1 MEVLLVLADG
11 TVNRWYSKVGDKCS
25 GSAWDG
31 SLGIPWQMEGRKT
44 DANTATANC
53 PDNWPENW
61 LIYKNNYLAS
71 KLGKL
76 EK

>member
-1 MEVLLVLADG
+1 MEVLHVPVDG
-11 TVNRWYSKVGDKCS
+11 TANRWYTKVGDKCS
-25 GSAWDG
+25 GSARDG
-31 SLGIPWQMEGRKT
+31 SLRIPWQMEGRKT
-44 DANTATANC
+44 DANTATANY

-61 LIYKNNYLAS
+61 LIYKNNYFTS